1 MLPPSVSEV
10 GRTYADLQA
19 GIVAQ
24 GLSLLAQALRRGRS
38 SPEAWRDAV
47 QSIGERLLLLQVAS
61 ASLADPYLNDVLEA
75 QGADTQADTR
85 IVPQTFADLADG
97 GGSWLQLLVFAPN
110 SVRDR
115 GTIEESWTRFQFVA
129 NSIVKTGLD
138 DVGRSSVQTAMQAR
152 PAVKWYVRML
162 RGKTCARCAIL
173 AGRRYKR
180 SVAFDRHRNCDCIHI
195 PAAED
200 AKGWTTDTKRYFRA
214 LSKDDQDQLFTKAGA
229 EAIRLGAD
237 PSQVVNAHKGVWTPT
252 AYGTQVQ
259 ATLEGTTKRGIAGQ
273 RLGEEGFAKTTGLKS
288 SRYAHSR
295 TPRLMPEEIFLQAE
309 RLGWDRAEVLRQ
321 LQRFGYL
328 L

>member
-1 MLPPSVSEV
+1 VLPPSVSEV
-10 GRTYADLQA
+10 GQTYADLQSR
-19 GIVAQ
+19 IVANA
-24 GLSLLAQALRRGRS
+24 LSLLSQALRRGKS

-61 ASLADPYLNDVLEA
+61 ASLADPYLNDMLEA
-75 QGADTQADTR
+75 QGADPEADTQ

-97 GGSWLQLLVFAPN
+97 GGSWLQLLVYSPN
-110 SVRDR
+110 SVRE
-115 GTIEESWTRFQFVA
+115 GTPAEYWPRFQFVA

-173 AGRRYKR
+173 SGRRYKS
-180 SVAFDRHRNCDCIHI
+180 SVAFDRHRNCDCVHI

-200 AKGWTTDTKRYFRA
+200 ARSWTTDTKRFFRSLPA
-214 LSKDDQDQLFTKAGA
+214 EEQDQVFTKAGA

-288 SRYAHSR
+288 SRYAYSR

-309 RLGWDRAEVLRQ
+309 RLGWDRTEVLRQ
-321 LQRFGYL
+321 LKRFGYVL
-328 L
+328 

>member
-1 MLPPSVSEV
+1 VLPPSVSEV
-10 GRTYADLQA
+10 GQTYADLQSR
-19 GIVAQ
+19 IVANA
-24 GLSLLAQALRRGRS
+24 LSLLSQALRRGKS

-61 ASLADPYLNDVLEA
+61 ASLADPYLNDMLEA
-75 QGADTQADTR
+75 QGADPEADTQ

-97 GGSWLQLLVFAPN
+97 GGSWLQLLVYSPN
-110 SVRDR
+110 SVRE
-115 GTIEESWTRFQFVA
+115 GTPAEYWPRFQFVA

-173 AGRRYKR
+173 SGRRYKS
-180 SVAFDRHRNCDCIHI
+180 SVAFDRHRNCDCVHI

-200 AKGWTTDTKRYFRA
+200 ARSWTTDTKRFFRSLPA
-214 LSKDDQDQLFTKAGA
+214 EEQDQVFTKAGA

-237 PSQVVNAHKGVWTPT
+237 PAQVVNAHKGVWTPT

-288 SRYAHSR
+288 SRYAYSR

-309 RLGWDRAEVLRQ
+309 RLGWDRTEVLRQ
-321 LQRFGYL
+321 LKRFGYVL
-328 L
+328 

>member
-1 MLPPSVSEV
+1 VLPPSVSEV
-10 GRTYADLQA
+10 GQTYAGLQSR
-19 GIVAQ
+19 IVASA
-24 GLSLLAQALRRGRS
+24 LSLLSQALRRGKS

-75 QGADTQADTR
+75 QGADPEAETQ
-85 IVPQTFADLADG
+85 IVPQNFADLADG
-97 GGSWLQLLVFAPN
+97 GGSWLQLLVYAPN
-110 SVRDR
+110 SVRE
-115 GTIEESWTRFQFVA
+115 GTSSDYWRRFQFVA

-138 DVGRSSVQTAMQAR
+138 DVGRSSVQTAMQSR

-173 AGRRYKR
+173 AGRRYKS
-180 SVAFDRHRNCDCIHI
+180 SVAFDRHRNCDCVHI

-200 AKGWTTDTKRYFRA
+200 AKSWTTDPKRLFRSLTTA
-214 LSKDDQDQLFTKAGA
+214 EQNQVFTKAGA

-288 SRYAHSR
+288 SRYAYSR
-295 TPRLMPEEIFLQAE
+295 TPRLMPEEIFLQAD
-309 RLGWDRAEVLRQ
+309 RLGWDRTEVLRQ
-321 LQRFGYL
+321 LKRFGYVL
-328 L
+328 

>member
-10 GRTYADLQA
+10 GQTYAGLQSR
-19 GIVAQ
+19 IVAS
-24 GLSLLAQALRRGRS
+24 GLSLVSQALRRGKS

-47 QSIGERLLLLQVAS
+47 QAIGERLLLLQVAS

-75 QGADTQADTR
+75 QGADTEADTQ

-97 GGSWLQLLVFAPN
+97 GGSWLQLLVYAPN
-110 SVRDR
+110 SVRQGSSTDY
-115 GTIEESWTRFQFVA
+115 WPRFQFVA
-129 NSIVKTGLD
+129 NSIVKTGID

-173 AGRRYKR
+173 AGRRYKS
-180 SVAFDRHRNCDCIHI
+180 SVAFDRHRNCDCVHI

-200 AKGWTTDTKRYFRA
+200 AKSWTTDTKRFFRSLPA
-214 LSKDDQDQLFTKAGA
+214 EEQDKVFTKAGA

-252 AYGTQVQ
+252 AYGVQVQ
-259 ATLEGTTKRGIAGQ
+259 ATLEGTTKRGIAGKL
-273 RLGEEGFAKTTGLKS
+273 LGEEGFAKTTGLKS

-295 TPRLMPEEIFLQAE
+295 TPRLMPEEIFLQAD

-321 LQRFGYL
+321 LKRFGYVL
-328 L
+328 

>member
-10 GRTYADLQA
+10 GQTYADLQA
-19 GIVAQ
+19 RIVAS
-24 GLSLLAQALRRGRS
+24 GLALLSQALRRGKS

-47 QSIGERLLLLQVAS
+47 QAIGERLLLLQVAS

-75 QGADTQADTR
+75 QGADTESDTQ

-97 GGSWLQLLVFAPN
+97 GGSWLQLLVYAPN
-110 SVRDR
+110 SVREGASTDY
-115 GTIEESWTRFQFVA
+115 WPRFQFVA
-129 NSIVKTGLD
+129 NSIVKTGIE

-173 AGRRYKR
+173 AGRRYKS
-180 SVAFDRHRNCDCIHI
+180 SVAFDRHRNCDCVHI

-200 AKGWTTDTKRYFRA
+200 AKSWTTDTKRFFRS
-214 LSKDDQDQLFTKAGA
+214 LSAEEQDEVFTKAGA

-252 AYGTQVQ
+252 AYGVQVQ
-259 ATLEGTTKRGIAGQ
+259 ATLEGTTKRGIAGKL
-273 RLGEEGFAKTTGLKS
+273 LGEEGFAKTTGLKS

-295 TPRLMPEEIFLQAE
+295 TPRLMPEEIFLQAD
-309 RLGWDRAEVLRQ
+309 RLGWDRVEVLRQ
-321 LQRFGYL
+321 LKRFGYVL
-328 L
+328 

>member
-10 GRTYADLQA
+10 GQTYADLQSR
-19 GIVAQ
+19 IVAS
-24 GLSLLAQALRRGRS
+24 GLALLSQALRRGKS

-75 QGADTQADTR
+75 QGADAEADTQ

-97 GGSWLQLLVFAPN
+97 GGSWLQLLVYAPN
-110 SVRDR
+110 SVREGVSTDY
-115 GTIEESWTRFQFVA
+115 WPRFQFVA
-129 NSIVKTGLD
+129 NSIVKTGIE

-173 AGRRYKR
+173 AGRRYK
-180 SVAFDRHRNCDCIHI
+180 SSMAFDRHRNCDCVHI

-200 AKGWTTDTKRYFRA
+200 AKSWTTDTKRFFRSLPA
-214 LSKDDQDQLFTKAGA
+214 EEQDKVFTKAGA

-252 AYGTQVQ
+252 AYGVQVQ
-259 ATLEGTTKRGIAGQ
+259 ATLEGMTKRGIAGKL
-273 RLGEEGFAKTTGLKS
+273 LGEEGFAKTTGLKS

-295 TPRLMPEEIFLQAE
+295 TPRLMPEEIFLQAD
-309 RLGWDRAEVLRQ
+309 RLGWDRVEVLRQ
-321 LQRFGYL
+321 LKRFGYVL
-328 L
+328 

>member
-1 MLPPSVSEV
+1 VSEV
-10 GRTYADLQA
+10 GKTYADLQA
-19 GIVAQ
+19 RIAAQ
-24 GLSLLAQALRRGRS
+24 ALSLLSGALRRGRT

-47 QSIGERLLLLQVAS
+47 QAIGERLLLLQVAS

-75 QGADTQADTR
+75 QGADVDADAQ
-85 IVPQTFADLADG
+85 IAPQTFADLADG
-97 GGSWLQLLVFAPN
+97 GGSWLQLLVYAPN
-110 SVRDR
+110 SVRE
-115 GTIEESWTRFQFVA
+115 GNTAEYWPNFQYVA
-129 NSIVKTGLD
+129 NSIVKTGID

-200 AKGWTTDTKRYFRA
+200 AKDWTTDPKRFFRS
-214 LSKDDQDQLFTKAGA
+214 LSVEEQDERFTKAGA

-252 AYGTQVQ
+252 AYGVQVQ

-273 RLGEEGFAKTTGLKS
+273 RLGEEGFAKTTGLTS

>member
-10 GRTYADLQA
+10 GQTYADLQSR
-19 GIVAQ
+19 IVANA
-24 GLSLLAQALRRGRS
+24 LSLLSQALRRGKS

-75 QGADTQADTR
+75 QGADPEAETQ
-85 IVPQTFADLADG
+85 IVPQAFADLADG
-97 GGSWLQLLVFAPN
+97 GGSWLQLLVYAPN
-110 SVRDR
+110 SVREGSSSDY
-115 GTIEESWTRFQFVA
+115 WTRFQFVA

-138 DVGRSSVQTAMQAR
+138 DVGRSSVQTAMQSR

-173 AGRRYKR
+173 AGRRYKS
-180 SVAFDRHRNCDCIHI
+180 SVAFDRHRNCDCVHI

-200 AKGWTTDTKRYFRA
+200 AKSWTTDPKRLFRS
-214 LSKDDQDQLFTKAGA
+214 LSTAEQNQVFTKAGA

-273 RLGEEGFAKTTGLKS
+273 RLGEEGFEKTTGLKA
-288 SRYAHSR
+288 SRYAYSR
-295 TPRLMPEEIFLQAE
+295 TPRLMPEEIFLQAD
-309 RLGWDRAEVLRQ
+309 RLGWDRTEVLRQ
-321 LQRFGYL
+321 LKRFGYVL
-328 L
+328 

>member
-10 GRTYADLQA
+10 GQTYAGLQSR
-19 GIVAQ
+19 IVVSA
-24 GLSLLAQALRRGRS
+24 LSLLSQALRRGKS

-75 QGADTQADTR
+75 QGADPEAETQ
-85 IVPQTFADLADG
+85 IVPQNFADLADG
-97 GGSWLQLLVFAPN
+97 GGSWLQLLVYAPN
-110 SVRDR
+110 SVRD
-115 GTIEESWTRFQFVA
+115 GTSSDYWQRFQFVA

-138 DVGRSSVQTAMQAR
+138 DVGRSSVQTAMQSR

-173 AGRRYKR
+173 AGRRYKS
-180 SVAFDRHRNCDCIHI
+180 SVAFDRHRNCDCVHI

-200 AKGWTTDTKRYFRA
+200 AKSWTTDPKRLFRSLTPA
-214 LSKDDQDQLFTKAGA
+214 EQNQVFTKAGA

-252 AYGTQVQ
+252 AYGTRVQ

-295 TPRLMPEEIFLQAE
+295 TPRLMPEEIFLQAD
-309 RLGWDRAEVLRQ
+309 RLGWDRTEVLRQ
-321 LQRFGYL
+321 LKRFGYVL
-328 L
+328 

>member
-10 GRTYADLQA
+10 GQTYANLQA
-19 GIVAQ
+19 GIVANA
-24 GLSLLAQALRRGRS
+24 LSLLSQALRRGKS
-38 SPEAWRDAV
+38 SPEAWRDSV

-75 QGADTQADTR
+75 QGAEAEADAQV
-85 IVPQTFADLADG
+85 VPQMFADLADG
-97 GGSWLQLLVFAPN
+97 GGSWLQMLVFAPN
-110 SVRDR
+110 SVRE
-115 GTIEESWTRFQFVA
+115 GAAAEYWPHFQYVA

-138 DVGRSSVQTAMQAR
+138 DVGRSSVQTAMQTR

-173 AGRRYKR
+173 AGRRYKS

-200 AKGWTTDTKRYFRA
+200 AKSWTTDTKKYFRS
-214 LSKDDQDQLFTKAGA
+214 LNTEEQEQVFTKAGA

-252 AYGTQVQ
+252 AYGVQVQ

-309 RLGWDRAEVLRQ
+309 RLGWDRTEVLRQ
-321 LQRFGYL
+321 LKRFGYVL
-328 L
+328 

>member
-1 MLPPSVSEV
+1 MLPSSVSEV
-10 GRTYADLQA
+10 GQAYADLQSRIA
-19 GIVAQ
+19 AS
-24 GLSLLAQALRRGRS
+24 GLSLVSQALRRGKS

-75 QGADTQADTR
+75 QGADTEADTQ

-97 GGSWLQLLVFAPN
+97 GGSWLQLLVYAPN
-110 SVRDR
+110 SVRE
-115 GTIEESWTRFQFVA
+115 GTSTEYWPRFQFVA

-162 RGKTCARCAIL
+162 RGKSCARCAIL
-173 AGRRYKR
+173 AGRRYKS
-180 SVAFDRHRNCDCIHI
+180 SVAFDRHRNCDCVHI

-200 AKGWTTDTKRYFRA
+200 AKSWTTDPRRYFRS
-214 LSKDDQDQLFTKAGA
+214 LPVDEQDLVFTKAGA

-273 RLGEEGFAKTTGLKS
+273 RLGEEGFAKTAGLNS
-288 SRYAHSR
+288 SRYAYSR
-295 TPRLMPEEIFLQAE
+295 TPRLMPEEIFLQADK
-309 RLGWDRAEVLRQ
+309 LGWDRAEVLRQ
-321 LQRFGYL
+321 LKRFGYVL
-328 L
+328 

>member
-1 MLPPSVSEV
+1 VLPPSVSEV
-10 GRTYADLQA
+10 GKTYADLQA
-19 GIVAQ
+19 RIAAQ
-24 GLSLLAQALRRGRS
+24 ALSLLSGALRRGRT

-47 QSIGERLLLLQVAS
+47 QAIGERLLLLQVAS

-75 QGADTQADTR
+75 QGADVDADAQ
-85 IVPQTFADLADG
+85 IAPQTFADLADG
-97 GGSWLQLLVFAPN
+97 GGSWLQLLVYAPN
-110 SVRDR
+110 SVRE
-115 GTIEESWTRFQFVA
+115 GNTAEYWPNFQYVA
-129 NSIVKTGLD
+129 NSIVKTGID
-138 DVGRSSVQTAMQAR
+138 DVGRSFVQTAMQAR

-200 AKGWTTDTKRYFRA
+200 AKDWTTDPKRFFRS
-214 LSKDDQDQLFTKAGA
+214 LSVEEQDERFTKAGA

-252 AYGTQVQ
+252 AYGVQVQ

-273 RLGEEGFAKTTGLKS
+273 RLGEEGFAKTTGLTS